1 MSFYVKAVVEALKRY
16 PEVNASIDGDDVV
29 YHNYFDVSMAVSTPR
44 GRSRRSCVTWIRWA
58 WLTSRKN

>member
-44 GRSRRSCVTWIRWA
+44 GR
-58 WLTSRKN
+58 